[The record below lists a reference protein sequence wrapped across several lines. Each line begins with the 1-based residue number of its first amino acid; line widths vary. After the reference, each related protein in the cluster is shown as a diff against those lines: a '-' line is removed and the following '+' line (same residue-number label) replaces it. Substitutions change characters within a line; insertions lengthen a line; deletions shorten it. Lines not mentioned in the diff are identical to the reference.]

1 MSILA
6 QISHRLRDL
15 GGDLVQLLLPG
26 TCLLCGNTSAQPLL
40 CQGCE
45 ADLPS
50 LEADLCPACGLPSP
64 GAQICLHCRRQPP
77 TFDGVTALWPYD
89 FPADRLIQ
97 ALKYGHQLA
106 VGAYV
111 AQQLSSHLEG
121 QQWDGVLAVPLHPDR
136 LRQRG
141 FNQSMEI
148 ARPLARRLGLPLL
161 RQVCERSRDTQPQ
174 AALPHRQRA
183 RNIRN
188 AFLCHG
194 DLTGQRLLVVDDV
207 LTTGATLN
215 ELARVLKIHGA
226 GAVHVAVACRTLP
239 HH

>member
-15 GGDLVQLLLPG
+15 GEDLTQLLLPG
-26 TCLLCGNTSAQPLL
+26 ACLLCGNATAQALICP
-40 CQGCE
+40 GCE
-45 ADLPS
+45 ADLAGLGS
-50 LEADLCPACGLPSP
+50 DLCPACGLPSP

-77 TFDGVTALWPYD
+77 AFDGVTALWPYD

-106 VGAYV
+106 VGGYV
-111 AQQLSSHLEG
+111 ARRLAQRLEG
-121 QQWDGVLAVPLHPDR
+121 LHWDGILAVPLHPDR
-136 LRQRG
+136 LSQRG

-161 RQVCERSRDTQPQ
+161 RQVCVRAVDTRPQ

-188 AFLCHG
+188 AFLCHQ
-194 DLTGQRLLVVDDV
+194 DLTGRRLLVVDDV

-215 ELARVLKIHGA
+215 ELARILKIHGA
-226 GAVHVAVACRTLP
+226 VTVHVAVACRTLP